1 MAIVT
6 YNLHVSLDGYIEDPD
21 GSLDYSM
28 PDEESH
34 RFSNRQTVETS
45 VFLFGRRLYEA
56 MEDYWTDPERAAGDP
71 VEAEFAELYKA
82 TPRVVFSDTLTSVPD
97 GCRLVR
103 SVDAV
108 AEVERMKRETGGT
121 LAVAGASL
129 AASLFDSID
138 QFELIVVPTIL
149 GGGKPY
155 FPVGHR
161 LNLVLEE
168 QRHFPTSG
176 WMYLRYR
183 VVR

>member
-1 MAIVT
+1 MAILT

-82 TPRVVFSDTLTSVPD
+82 TPGWSSRTPSLPCPT
-97 GCRLVR
+97 
-103 SVDAV
+103 
-108 AEVERMKRETGGT
+108 
-121 LAVAGASL
+121 VAGWS
-129 AASLFDSID
+129 
-138 QFELIVVPTIL
+138 VVPTPSR
-149 GGGKPY
+149 KWS
-155 FPVGHR
+155 
-161 LNLVLEE
+161 E
-168 QRHFPTSG
+168 
-176 WMYLRYR
+176 
-183 VVR
+183 